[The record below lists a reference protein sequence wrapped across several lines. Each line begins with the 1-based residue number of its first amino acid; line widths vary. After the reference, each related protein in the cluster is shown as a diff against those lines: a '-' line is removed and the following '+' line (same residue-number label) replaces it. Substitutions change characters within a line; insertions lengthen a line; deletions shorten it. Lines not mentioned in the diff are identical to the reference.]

1 MEQIRYTRE
10 NTEETTR
17 SERIEENQ
25 ENEEN
30 QLDNSS
36 KKEGLHK
43 AMLGYQFDYI
53 DRLKKNLIKPLEDS
67 KYGKETEGLGDI
79 LIQNT
84 TFGGYVGDA
93 YVHRRHRVDWENK
106 EEWRV
111 HRKARKSF
119 VNHLIQKINFLEA
132 DNQEE
137 WSLNWKDKTLELIEK
152 EINDLGSIIDESEK
166 QENNR
171 AGLIGVEQKRAGEFA
186 FERGWVKSPFEDV
199 INIHLEE
206 LNQQKNKDGTIKN
219 IYSGESL
226 SKLAEKIILE
236 CPQVK
241 TVVAESWIVD
251 SPIGRRIGLELDKR
265 NKDTSAGIGFWGQFI
280 NEKGEVKE
288 EKIKKFIETGIPDH
302 YNAIGHMG
310 VEDFLRKYLPKE
322 KRGLVKL
329 KDLSP
334 RALAL
339 RSFLEE
345 ERERIDKKWHE
356 VSYEE
361 MLGIYNSN
369 PDMIDL
375 LKTPEGQE
383 YLNLIKKLKKDGL
396 DSVEDKEKQ
405 KILEKVKVFIKERE
419 NILVDREVFIE

>member
-10 NTEETTR
+10 NIEETTR

-25 ENEEN
+25 ENVEN

-106 EEWRV
+106 EEWRI

-226 SKLAEKIILE
+226 SKLAEKIISE

-241 TVVAESWIVD
+241 AVVAESWIVD
-251 SPIGRRIGLELDKR
+251 SPIGRRIGLEVDSKS
-265 NKDTSAGIGFWGQFI
+265 KDTSAGIGFWGQFI
-280 NEKGEVKE
+280 NEKGEIKE
-288 EKIKKFIETGIPDH
+288 EKINKFIETGIPD
-302 YNAIGHMG
+302 YYYTKGHIK

-322 KRGLVKL
+322 KRGTVKL
-329 KDLSP
+329 KDISP
-334 RALAL
+334 SALEL
-339 RSFLEE
+339 RNFWVETKIKL
-345 ERERIDKKWHE
+345 DKNWTNM
-356 VSYEE
+356 SYENIVE
-361 MLGIYNSN
+361 ILNSN
-369 PDMIDL
+369 PSMVDL
-375 LKTPEGQE
+375 IKTPEGQN
-383 YLNLIKKLKKDGL
+383 YLGLLKKIKEGVG
-396 DSVEDKEKQ
+396 DSVNYDEKQ
-405 KILEKVKVFIKERE
+405 KIQNEIDILLKEKQ
-419 NILVDREVFIE
+419 NILIDREVFI